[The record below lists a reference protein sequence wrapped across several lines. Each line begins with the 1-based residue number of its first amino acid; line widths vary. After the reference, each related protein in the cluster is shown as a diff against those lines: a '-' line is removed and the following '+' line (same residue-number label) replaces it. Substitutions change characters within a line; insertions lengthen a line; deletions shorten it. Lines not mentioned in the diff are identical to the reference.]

1 MKIKSLLASFLLLL
15 PLLSHAEGSVSTSEI
30 NSVATGVPFL
40 TIAPDSRASGMGDV
54 GVATSPDINSM
65 YWNPAKYGFI
75 ESNAGVALS
84 YSPWLRKLVDDMSL
98 TYLVGFKRLDNRQ
111 VVAASLRY
119 FDLGSVTFTDINGE
133 LLREGNPSEF
143 YFDLGYSLLLSD
155 QVSGGIA
162 FRYIHSDMASG
173 INGSKAA
180 NTFAADISMYYQTE
194 VRLGYDYSQFSFG
207 ANISN
212 IGAKIKYSN
221 SENKE
226 FIPTNLRLGA
236 SLLTPLDNYNSLRVS
251 LDLNKLL
258 VPTPPIRNA
267 EGEIIEGKDNDVS
280 VIKGIF
286 QSFGDAPDGFSEE
299 LKEIQYGL
307 GLEYWYNNQF
317 ALRTGYHHES
327 DMKGNRRY
335 FTIGAGAQMN
345 VFGIDLSY
353 LIPVDSNNS
362 LANTMRFTLLFDF
375 DKMQRNG
382 RRR

>member
-1 MKIKSLLASFLLLL
+1 MKIKSFIAACLLML
-15 PLLSHAEGSVSTSEI
+15 PLGAFADEPISTNQI
-30 NSVATGVPFL
+30 NSVSTGVPFL

-75 ESNAGVALS
+75 GSDAGVALS

-98 TYLVGFKRLDNRQ
+98 AYLAGFKRLDQRQ

-119 FDLGSVTFTDINGE
+119 FDLGSITFTDINGE
-133 LLREGNPSEF
+133 PLREGNPSEF
-143 YFDLGYSLLLSD
+143 YIDLGYSLLLSD
-155 QVSGGIA
+155 HVSGGIA

-180 NTFAADISMYYQTE
+180 NTFAADISMYYESE
-194 VRLGYDYSQFSFG
+194 VRLGYDYSTLSFG

-236 SLLTPLDNYNSLRVS
+236 SLLTPLDSYNSLRVS

-258 VPTPPIRNA
+258 VPTPPIKDADGN
-267 EGEIIEGKDNDVS
+267 IVKGKDNDVS
-280 VIKGIF
+280 VIQGIF

-317 ALRTGYHHES
+317 AVRTGYHHES

-335 FTIGAGAQMN
+335 FTVGAGAQMN
-345 VFGIDLSY
+345 VFGIDISY

-362 LANTMRFTLLFDF
+362 LANTMRFSLLFNIDR
-375 DKMQRNG
+375 MQRG